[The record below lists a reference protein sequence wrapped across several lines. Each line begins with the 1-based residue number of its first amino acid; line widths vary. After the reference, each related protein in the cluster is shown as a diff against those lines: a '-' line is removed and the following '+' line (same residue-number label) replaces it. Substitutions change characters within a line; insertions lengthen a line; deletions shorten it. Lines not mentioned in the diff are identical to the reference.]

1 MILTKLLAYQVY
13 YERIFNTTEITKILN
28 TLQTLIVDLDNDIMT
43 TTDKGLEQ
51 LLDNYIAWMVKRK

>member
-1 MILTKLLAYQVY
+1 MKL
-13 YERIFNTTEITKILN
+13 LN

-51 LLDNYIAWMVKRK
+51 LLDNYIAWMVKHKQ